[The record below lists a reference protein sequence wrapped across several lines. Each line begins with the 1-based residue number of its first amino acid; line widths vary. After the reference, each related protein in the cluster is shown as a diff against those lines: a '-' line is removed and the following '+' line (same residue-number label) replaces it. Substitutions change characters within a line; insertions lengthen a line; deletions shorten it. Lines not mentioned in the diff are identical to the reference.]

1 MALHVEEDEYEEI
14 ADHLMR
20 LIPLRKADTLDF
32 VFTVPSHT
40 TFTSCENILMTI
52 DDYN

>member
-1 MALHVEEDEYEEI
+1 MALHVEEDEYKEI
-14 ADHLMR
+14 ADPLMR
-20 LIPLRKADTLDF
+20 IIPLCKADTLGF

-40 TFTSCENILMTI
+40 TFTSCENILMTL